1 MTRLY
6 LRTSFFNFIREK
18 TTMLM
23 VFDKTASIDAVVF
36 KVNSN
41 TGSLGAS
48 VQLELSV
55 KLLVF
60 SIEAY

>member
-1 MTRLY
+1 
-6 LRTSFFNFIREK
+6 
-18 TTMLM
+18 MLM